1 MGTSLRLSARIWSSI
16 GVLIIGYIFSLF
28 FSYSTFHRIQDKLSN
43 ISNFAVTSTEISQK
57 VIAGFGRQTKFYE
70 DAVMLGQSELLDEAK
85 KEASCV
91 KTALN
96 GLKSLSGISEKN
108 QQNIIEISTILES
121 YTDSANSVYY
131 KMSRDETDDV
141 SEQDIVHL
149 TEENKNISK
158 KLNEL
163 SIAVQHNVSEN
174 ISSVIKNAKKS
185 NNINVILSLLIIG
198 ISVFIIFIVIKRSI
212 TRVLYQLS
220 EGINKSS
227 QRVASGSFQIFS
239 ASQSFSEGASEQAAS
254 IEETSSS
261 LEEMSSMTKQ
271 NADNAD
277 QADNLMK
284 KTNHV
289 VDKANESMNELI
301 NSIEDISKASED
313 TQQIIKTIDEIAFQT
328 NLLALNAAVEAAR
341 AGESGAGFA
350 VVADEVRNLAMR
362 AAEAAK
368 NTAELIEGTMKKVNE
383 GSELVSRT
391 NEAFT
396 EVAGNVSKGGELVG
410 EIAAASNEQAQGI
423 EQVNRAVVE
432 MDKVTQQNAA
442 NAEETAS
449 ASEEMKQQAEQMK
462 KFVNELTT
470 LVGGPAKGM
479 VDIRPTNT
487 SLSEVTNFKA
497 KKIVD
502 SREVMSDQVVSMD
515 DDFGDF

>member
-91 KTALN
+91 KTTLN

-502 SREVMSDQVVSMD
+502 SREVMSD
-515 DDFGDF
+515 

>member
-1 MGTSLRLSARIWSSI
+1 
-16 GVLIIGYIFSLF
+16 GYIFSLF

-43 ISNFAVTSTEISQK
+43 ISNLAVTSTEISQK

-301 NSIEDISKASED
+301 N
-313 TQQIIKTIDEIAFQT
+313 
-328 NLLALNAAVEAAR
+328 
-341 AGESGAGFA
+341 
-350 VVADEVRNLAMR
+350 
-362 AAEAAK
+362 
-368 NTAELIEGTMKKVNE
+368 
-383 GSELVSRT
+383 
-391 NEAFT
+391 
-396 EVAGNVSKGGELVG
+396 
-410 EIAAASNEQAQGI
+410 
-423 EQVNRAVVE
+423 
-432 MDKVTQQNAA
+432 A
-442 NAEETAS
+442 NH
-449 ASEEMKQQAEQMK
+449 Q
-462 KFVNELTT
+462 
-470 LVGGPAKGM
+470 
-479 VDIRPTNT
+479 DHR
-487 SLSEVTNFKA
+487 
-497 KKIVD
+497 
-502 SREVMSDQVVSMD
+502 
-515 DDFGDF
+515 